1 MISVNLKTSMLY
13 PANKPIPRLLR
24 GVIILLC
31 CIMLLAG
38 IAPRVMAAEE
48 KNSSS
53 GLDSLLPL
61 VGGALV
67 EAGSGGWD
75 KASAELTEFESLWNK
90 LEPAPTGETAT
101 EVANT
106 LKAAKE
112 AIEAKDVEIAKKQL
126 SALAKQVNT
135 FTEQNAEQSVAT
147 ASGKDAA
154 GRLLQMVN
162 DTLTPLNDDKLEEAK
177 SRYKEILNQWGK
189 MEGPIRSG
197 HFGVYSD
204 IETHMSLIRIA
215 LQADPA
221 KPEQAVDELNKLST
235 LLKNYTEGKLDETSS
250 NSSAKEG
257 KASLNDAL
265 ALLREADEA
274 VKGQNANQAADRMQA
289 FIVMWPA
296 VEGEVS
302 ITSGSIYSATE
313 NRMSEAQSY
322 LLSSPPDLAKAS
334 QTIGLMLSDL
344 TPLANK
350 QTYTAWDAA
359 LVLLREGLEAILVV
373 AALLAFAK
381 RAQQKS
387 AKRYIWAGAGSGLV
401 LSILL
406 AVLLTYTVSQAVSGG
421 ARELFEGIIGL
432 LAVVMMLAVGHF
444 LHSRSSVQ
452 AWSNYV
458 AKQVGGAL
466 ERGSMW
472 SLFILS
478 GLAILREG
486 AETAVFYIGM
496 APSME
501 PLQLITGML
510 EATLTL
516 IVLGFL
522 MIRFSVKLPIRPF
535 MLTATVFIYYLVI
548 RFLGE
553 SIHALQVAG
562 TLPAHTEGWLPT
574 ASWIGA
580 YPTWETFLPQCLLL
594 LFVIWRLTA
603 TERRKTKRLAT
614 ENM

>member
-1 MISVNLKTSMLY
+1 MIHPVKKSTHRMLQ
-13 PANKPIPRLLR
+13 
-24 GVIILLC
+24 GTVILLC
-31 CIMLLAG
+31 CMLLLIGVSPA
-38 IAPRVMAAEE
+38 MAADE
-48 KNSSS
+48 KNTSA

-67 EAGSGGWD
+67 EAGAGGWE
-75 KASAELTEFESLWNK
+75 KASAELTEFENLWNK
-90 LEPAPTGETAT
+90 LEPAPSGETA
-101 EVANT
+101 EEIANT

-112 AIEAKDVEIAKKQL
+112 AVGAKDAEEAKEQL
-126 SALAKQVNT
+126 SSLAKQVNT
-135 FTEQNAEQSVAT
+135 FTEQSSEQSEAS

-154 GRLLQMVN
+154 GQLLKMVN
-162 DTLTPLNDDKLEEAK
+162 ETLTPLNAGKLEEAK
-177 SRYKEILNQWGK
+177 SRYKEILNQWGE
-189 MEGPIRSG
+189 MEGPIRGG

-215 LQADPA
+215 LQAEPA
-221 KPEQAVDELNKLST
+221 KQKQAIDELNKLIT
-235 LLKNYTEGKLDETSS
+235 LLQNYTEGKLDDASS
-250 NSSAKEG
+250 GSAANEG
-257 KASLNDAL
+257 KASLKDAL

-274 VKGQNANQAADRMQA
+274 AEEQNASQAADQMQA
-289 FIVMWPA
+289 FIVMWPT

-302 ITSGSIYSATE
+302 VTSSSIYTATE

-322 LLSSPPDLAKAS
+322 LLSSPPDLAKARLI
-334 QTIGLMLSDL
+334 IGQMLSDL
-344 TPLANK
+344 APLANK

-387 AKRYIWAGAGSGLV
+387 AQRYIWTGAGSGLL
-401 LSILL
+401 LSIVL

-444 LHSRSSVQ
+444 LHSRSSIQ
-452 AWSNYV
+452 AWNHYV

-501 PLQLITGML
+501 PMQLITGML
-510 EATLTL
+510 GAILALT
-516 IVLGFL
+516 VLGFL

-562 TLPAHTEGWLPT
+562 ALPAHTEGWLPT
-574 ASWIGA
+574 AGWIGA

-594 LFVIWRLTA
+594 LFVIWRLMA
-603 TERRKTKRLAT
+603 TERRKTKPLAT